1 MLTKTESTALL
12 RYLARGL
19 KNNTISKA
27 HGRQLM
33 DLAGNIRKDSITRK
47 LPKGLSKWTQTAI
60 DTLLQTTNKDR
71 NVRSDITDIFRR
83 RFYDLKDVQK
93 DLENNPGLL
102 NTIQN
107 IVKNKNRHRGV
118 VSLARTVATPTKQ
131 LLNNPKN
138 KIISQGT
145 FLGGINQRPYQTLYS
160 GVSASGFGNRLI
172 DTRRRSVQFLTAKP
186 GIATQY
192 GGGYTNSPDSL
203 IIAYNYNKL
212 RDDRGLPLLPTPQL
226 GVGDRFSRLQG
237 VLSHKS
243 PYYGRPIPIGN
254 KTRYDLSE
262 YPYYQYVAYNQPGF
276 RVWDAI
282 DTIYKPFLD
291 TKNKRKK
298 YLKLDNWRDAFRPSK
313 TLDMYTQL
321 YS

>member
-12 RYLARGL
+12 RYLWKGL
-19 KNNTISKA
+19 NNGTINKA

-33 DLAGNIRKDSITRK
+33 DLAGKIRGDSIPRS
-47 LPKGLSKWTQTAI
+47 LPKGLSRWTQTAI
-60 DTLLQTTNKDR
+60 DTLLHTTKDGALR
-71 NVRSDITDIFRR
+71 ADITDLLRQK
-83 RFYDLKDVQK
+83 FYDLKDVRK
-93 DLENNPGLL
+93 DFENNPGLID
-102 NTIQN
+102 TIQN
-107 IVKNKNRHRGV
+107 IIKNQNRPGGV

-145 FLGGINQRPYQTLYS
+145 FLGGIRQRPYQTLYS

-172 DTRRRSVQFLTAKP
+172 DTRWKGAQFLTAKP
-186 GIATQY
+186 GVATQY
-192 GGGYTNSPDSL
+192 GGVYTNSPDSL
-203 IIAYNYNKL
+203 IVAYNYNKL

-226 GVGDRFSRLQG
+226 GSYYRFTRLRD

-243 PYYGRPIPIGN
+243 SYYGRPIPIGS

-262 YPYYQYVAYNQPGF
+262 TPYYQYVAFNQPGF
-276 RVWDAI
+276 KAWNAI

-291 TKNKRKK
+291 TRNKRKK